1 MVEILKKYLVL
12 RNSISIPGTG
22 TIYIERIPASADI
35 ENKQIIA
42 PQYKYCFDKYS
53 DTPDKDFF
61 NYLSSQKKVAE
72 YEAIELYN
80 QFAQH
85 IRARLKSDENVE
97 LAEIGLFKKNNLGET
112 IFEAYKKISPLCMP
126 VYAEKLVAGNTPA
139 GTSTG
144 NIQATMAPETSYH
157 EPRKKRLSGR
167 TSWKTFALVLG
178 AIGIIILLIH
188 FTRNGFT
195 RGSMANQQRIDLQK
209 AVR

>member
-85 IRARLKSDENVE
+85 IRAGLKSDEDVE
-97 LAEIGLFKKNNLGET
+97 LAEIGRLKKNNSGET
-112 IFEAYKKISPLCMP
+112 IFEAYEELSPRHMP

-144 NIQATMAPETSYH
+144 HIQAAMAPETSYYA
-157 EPRKKRLSGR
+157 PRRKWLYRK

-178 AIGIIILLIH
+178 ATGIIILLIH

-195 RGSMANQQRIDLQK
+195 RESMTNQQRIDLQK
-209 AVR
+209 AIR